1 MNLRLNLEVA
11 FSALFANKLRSAL
24 TMLGIII
31 GVAAVVSLVSIGEGV
46 QNAITGEIEG
56 VGSNVI
62 SIIPG
67 GSFAAAAGSD
77 AFSLDDANAI
87 RDNVDNLSAVASQLV
102 RGGRLNYE
110 DETVN
115 AQIMAVTASY
125 FQVVNIELLLGR
137 TFTDIDEENAA
148 RVVVID
154 ENAAEDL
161 FGQLNPVGRTI
172 RINGIGFEVI
182 GLSQNQSSFGGGGT
196 SIVYLP
202 LATGYRKLF
211 GNSSAGGTQNPIS
224 AIIVSA
230 SSPDTIQLAASDIR
244 FFLRDHFRV
253 DIGEE
258 NPFTIVSQDQLLEIV
273 GQITDILTIF
283 LGAIAAISLLV
294 GGIGI
299 MNISLVSVTERTKEI
314 GLRKAVGAKYHH
326 IMLQFLIETMVLST
340 LGGIIGILLSM
351 LLAFIITQSG
361 LIAASVTLQS
371 IALGVGFSMGVGVF
385 FGIYP
390 ASRAAKLDPIE
401 ALRYE

>member
-11 FSALFANKLRSAL
+11 FSALFANKMRSAL

-31 GVAAVVSLVSIGEGV
+31 GVAAVVSLISLGEGV

-56 VGSNVI
+56 AGSNVI

-67 GSFAAAAGSD
+67 GSFAAASGSD
-77 AFSLDDANAI
+77 TFSLEDIYAI
-87 RDNVDNLSAVASQLV
+87 RDNVDNLNAVAAQLT

-115 AQIMAVTASY
+115 AQINSVTASM
-125 FQVVNIELLLGR
+125 FSVVNLDLILGDV
-137 TFTDIDEENAA
+137 FTQADEDNAA

-161 FGQLNPVGRTI
+161 FGQLNPVGRDI
-172 RINGIGFEVI
+172 RINGISFEVV
-182 GLSQNQSSFGGGGT
+182 GVTANQSSFGGSGT
-196 SIVYLP
+196 AMVYVP
-202 LATGYRKLF
+202 ITTAYRKLF
-211 GNSSAGGTQNPIS
+211 GNTSPGGTQNPIS
-224 AIIVSA
+224 AILVSA
-230 SSPDTIQLAASDIR
+230 SSPDTIQQATRDIR
-244 FFLRDHFRV
+244 FFLRDYLRV
-253 DIGEE
+253 DVGEE
-258 NPFTIVSQDQLLEIV
+258 NPFTIISQDQLLEVV
-273 GQITDILTIF
+273 GQITGILTTF

-351 LLAFIITQSG
+351 LLAFFVTQAGIIEAT
-361 LIAASVTLQS
+361 ITLQS
-371 IALGVGFSMGVGVF
+371 IALGVGFSMAVGIF
-385 FGIYP
+385 FGLYP
-390 ASRAAKLDPIE
+390 ASRAAQLDPIE